1 MKNIIIPKEE
11 IEKYHH
17 RIDQWNEIQPIP
29 VQTDKG
35 EIYTLPVC
43 VLTLPK
49 IDKFFNK
56 LKALNEVDVV
66 LKDMP
71 IQDIKIVAS
80 VEQIDI
86 KK

>member
-11 IEKYHH
+11 IEKYSH
-17 RIDQWNEIQPIP
+17 RIDQWNEIRP
-29 VQTDKG
+29 VEVKTDKG
-35 EIYTLPVC
+35 MVYTLPVC
-43 VLTLPK
+43 VLNLPK

-56 LKALNEVDVV
+56 LKALNQVDTV

-71 IQDIKIVAS
+71 VQDIKILPSEEIIA
-80 VEQIDI
+80 